1 MPQHY
6 LGIDVGTTAVK
17 ALVVDESGAV
27 AGEAESPLEVSVPR
41 PGWAEQ
47 DPADWWQATVE
58 AVRAA
63 CAAAGVR
70 RCRGRRAVGP
80 DAQLGTAGRRGQGA
94 EAGDTVERRP
104 HDRPVPLHNRDA
116 RQDRPAQAR
125 GQSRRSRASP
135 RPSSCG
141 SGTRSPACSTV
152 PARSCCP
159 RTTCA
164 CS

>member
-27 AGEAESPLEVSVPR
+27 VGEAESPLEVSVPK

-63 CAAAGVR
+63 CAAAASDVS
-70 RCRGRRAVGP
+70 
-80 DAQLGTAGRRGQGA
+80 
-94 EAGDTVERRP
+94 RP
-104 HDRPVPLHNRDA
+104 LA
-116 RQDRPAQAR
+116 CQAR
-125 GQSRRSRASP
+125 CTAP
-135 RPSSCG
+135 C
-141 SGTRSPACSTV
+141 CST
-152 PARSCCP
+152 AR
-159 RTTCA
+159 TA
-164 CS
+164 C